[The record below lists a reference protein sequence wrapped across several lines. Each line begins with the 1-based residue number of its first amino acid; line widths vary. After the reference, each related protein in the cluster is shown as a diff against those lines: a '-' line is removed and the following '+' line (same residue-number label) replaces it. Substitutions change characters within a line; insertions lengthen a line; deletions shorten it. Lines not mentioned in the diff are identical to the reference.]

1 MMEFKYILICIFVI
15 FLSLNVIAAT
25 DTSNLENITL
35 IDDVNSDVT
44 AIDDSSNEVIL
55 NHGDCDNLNENE
67 NTEVL
72 NENGMN
78 DIYVSPNG
86 EGNGSEGNST
96 SLNNAI
102 SNIQDNS
109 VVHMADGNYTFDS
122 VLTIA
127 LKNNITIIADTPG
140 NAVISGGSSSLA
152 NLFSL
157 KGVNNFKLSG
167 IIFKDITFK
176 TTLITSGTQVDNKV
190 TYDSQNLFFED
201 CSFINCSSTSNS
213 GGLLFAITAC
223 DNFSINNCY
232 FANNMG
238 SNSYA
243 LLNLVIHPVLNRSTQ
258 PVTPTRK
265 SYCSIQNCTF
275 ENNTCKDYMIRF
287 MKGSIPALLNS
298 EISVSECNFI
308 NNSFSKADIYVNN
321 NQFTAAKKNSFLVY
335 SDPGITNI
343 VDCNFSSNDN
353 LPAILVD
360 AISSEGL
367 IFEDNF
373 VKSEYGIQF
382 SDSSL
387 KAKGSITSQD
397 YTTSTNGFFLGK
409 LHSIVTITVSNA
421 DVINVTAGDKIIITS
436 TIVDNMGNA
445 IRIPNLRLVIN
456 GSEYDAI
463 FNNGV
468 YETEYTVPNTS
479 GLLSID
485 VNYTTVESVSKGYSY
500 IDKQQHDTFSFN
512 LLDNRMCEVYGASL
526 FVKPALNMTM
536 DNVSDSVYGDNVTVK
551 VNISSL
557 ESGNLVYQFIKDNVV
572 VKTVTDSFNNNV
584 STVSV
589 NDLSAGD
596 YTVSVKYAED
606 DNFGA
611 TTITKTFT
619 VNKANSTVE
628 ILIDPTIPV
637 GDNIVV
643 QAIVPANA
651 GGNVTFRLNTDNKTV
666 NITDKAIFD
675 GLFNGTYVIYAVY
688 NGDDNY
694 NPSEEYNVTFEVVK
708 VNSTLDVEHTSI
720 VPGENVDIIITLNK
734 DINDNITI
742 TINNGEPISR
752 KLTNGTLTYTIENI
766 ALGDYNVTVSFAGN
780 EKYFENVASTLFTV
794 ERLESNLNV
803 SAANVDWG
811 NPVVVSVSTDER
823 FSGDVEVSI
832 GDRTE
837 IAHVVNGSGEAT
849 FTNLAAETY
858 TVTAKL
864 NETDVFNAD
873 EKNVASELSLSNDI
887 VFDYGSSN
895 ATTATFAGAVN
906 ITAVVVEDSNANVVV
921 EGNVITVSG
930 LNAGNYTLKVTTN
943 PDENHTEVS
952 ATVNITVNKVN
963 SFIDIRNE
971 ISYDYGG
978 IGQCDVYTEGAVN
991 FTARIVNHT
1000 EAIISISPISIV
1012 NVSGLGAGKY
1022 VLEVSTNPDKNHLSV
1037 TSSVNVTV
1045 SKVDSQIT
1053 IPNIVFDYGATGN
1066 ATVTVVGATGINAS
1080 VLNHTEAVVNIVNN
1094 TITVSG
1100 LAAGS
1105 YVLQATTIPDGNHNP
1120 VTATANITV
1129 NGVEVPADKAISTNV
1144 PANTKSPT
1152 FSIKLDKD
1160 ATGTFTVNIDNG
1172 KIVKTVEL
1180 KDGAAS
1186 ITVADLAAGDHTISV
1201 SYSGDGK
1208 YAPITQNTTLNIKE
1222 PVKPTPK
1229 VTKKA
1234 TKITAK
1240 KATFKAKKKTKKYT
1254 ITLKS
1259 GKKAISKVK
1268 VTIKVGKKTY
1278 TAKTNKKGKATFNLK
1293 KLTKKGKY
1301 TAVIKFKGNKNY
1313 KATSKKVKI
1322 TVKK

>member
-1 MMEFKYILICIFVI
+1 MKLKYFILLLIFI
-15 FLSLNVIAAT
+15 SLLSMNFIVAQDINETDLNNHLEIEDDNEPISISDDFNPEQ
-25 DTSNLENITL
+25 DTLNQN
-35 IDDVNSDVT
+35 
-44 AIDDSSNEVIL
+44 IDDSKELISSEDNY
-55 NHGDCDNLNENE
+55 NH
-67 NTEVL
+67 V
-72 NENGMN
+72 
-78 DIYVSPNG
+78 YVSPD
-86 EGNGSEGNST
+86 GSGDGSSETTPADFKNT
-96 SLNNAI
+96 LK
-102 SNIQDNS
+102 NINDNTI
-109 VVHMADGNYTFDS
+109 VHMLNGNYTWSSTGKNDVIKIS
-122 VLTIA
+122 S
-127 LKNNITIIADTPG
+127 KNNIIIMAQH
-140 NAVISGGSSSLA
+140 SGEVFINSTYNNRNPEYTLD
-152 NLFSL
+152 
-157 KGVNNFKLSG
+157 GVNNVTFKN
-167 IIFKDITFK
+167 IIFHASPKAKMVFQIK
-176 TTLITSGTQVDNKV
+176 SSSNNV
-190 TYDSQNLFFED
+190 LFEN
-201 CSFINCSSTSNS
+201 CSFINYKDTYSEILDFS
-213 GGLLFAITAC
+213 G
-223 DNFSINNCY
+223 DSIVYVNNCS
-232 FANNMG
+232 FI
-238 SNSYA
+238 NSSVSVGI
-243 LLNLVIHPVLNRSTQ
+243 LVYDVVSFIT
-258 PVTPTRK
+258 
-265 SYCSIQNCTF
+265 NCTF
-275 ENNTCKDYMIRF
+275 ENCFSNEYGIIQ
-287 MKGSIPALLNS
+287 GNGY
-298 EISVSECNFI
+298 ISGCNFI
-308 NNSFSKADIYVNN
+308 NNNANLNYPVC
-321 NQFTAAKKNSFLVY
+321 TAGNVY
-335 SDPGITNI
+335 SNFNFKNNI
-343 VDCNFSSNDN
+343 VDNKYLLKFTVSGG
-353 LPAILVD
+353 
-360 AISSEGL
+360 ISSP
-367 IFEDNF
+367 
-373 VKSEYGIQF
+373 
-382 SDSSL
+382 
-387 KAKGSITSQD
+387 
-397 YTTSTNGFFLGK
+397 TTL
-409 LHSIVTITVSNA
+409 TVLNNTQLTA
-421 DVINVTAGDKIIITS
+421 TGGDVINITAVL
-436 TIVDNMGNA
+436 VDDMGNY
-445 IRIPNLRLVIN
+445 INIPKITFSIE
-456 GSEYDAI
+456 GKEYDATY
-463 FNNGV
+463 NNGV
-468 YETEYTVPNTS
+468 YSAEYTVPEVDSPEEIVFDSQITS
-479 GLLSID
+479 EYLSNLT
-485 VNYTTVESVSKGYSY
+485 VNYQPV
-500 IDKQQHDTFSFN
+500 F
-512 LLDNRMCEVYGASL
+512 L
-526 FVKPALNMTM
+526 FVKPALKMNA
-536 DNVSDSVYGDNVTVK
+536 SDISDADYGDNITIC
-551 VNISSL
+551 VNISNM
-557 ESGNLVYQFIKDNVV
+557 ESGSLTYEFIKNNEV
-572 VKTVTDSFNNNV
+572 VKTLVDSFANNV
-584 STVSV
+584 STVNI

-596 YTVSVKYAED
+596 YTVNIKYLED
-606 DNFGA
+606 QNFGA

-619 VNKANSTVE
+619 VNKANATLQLNVNPE
-628 ILIDPTIPV
+628 IPV
-637 GDNIVV
+637 FDNITV
-643 QAIVPANA
+643 QAVISPTTA
-651 GGNVTFRLNTDNKTV
+651 GGNVTFKIKGENQT
-666 NITDKAIFD
+666 ITISGGVAEAIFA
-675 GLFNGTYVIYAVY
+675 GLGEGNYTVFAIY

-694 NPSEEYNVTFEVVK
+694 NPSIEYNATFNVVK

-734 DINDNITI
+734 DINDNVTI
-742 TINNGEPISR
+742 TVNNGEPVSE

-766 ALGDYNVTVSFAGN
+766 ALGDYNVTVNFKGN
-780 EKYFENVASTLFTV
+780 EKYFGNVASTLFTV

-873 EKNVASELSLSNDI
+873 EKNTTVTVNKVASELSLSNDL

-895 ATTATFAGAVN
+895 ATTVTFAGAVD
-906 ITAVVVEDSNANVVV
+906 ITAVVLEDSNANVVV
-921 EGNVITVSG
+921 DGNVITVSG

-978 IGQCDVYTEGAVN
+978 IGQCSVFTEGAVN
-991 FTARIVNHT
+991 FTARVVNHT
-1000 EAIISISPISIV
+1000 EAIISISPNGIV
-1012 NVSGLGAGKY
+1012 NVSGLDVGKY
-1022 VLEVSTNPDKNHLSV
+1022 VLEVTTNPDKNHLSV

-1152 FSIKLDKD
+1152 FSIKLEKD

-1172 KIVKTVEL
+1172 KIVKTVDL

-1208 YAPITQNTTLNIKE
+1208 YAPITQNTTLTIKE

-1254 ITLKS
+1254 ITLKA
-1259 GKKAISKVK
+1259 GKKAVSKVK